1 MYVNFLKYC
10 VLLLPAII
18 FISCNAPRNN
28 PLDPENSNNNL
39 STIEGY
45 VKTIK
50 VPQIAI
56 ENAKIYWANS
66 GLITYSN
73 NQGYFKIANV
83 AGMDGWLTIEK
94 NSYSVD
100 SIFIN
105 FEGKKKITENIFLNS
120 IPVVEELQFY
130 SITKNRYSSPPNNQI
145 YNLEVKAKITDVE
158 NDIDS
163 VFFESTDLD
172 TRKQL
177 LYNASSRYYE
187 NSISLE
193 DLNITSI
200 DVVIGK
206 DFIINVLDEDSKK
219 FKIGTSNIKRIIK
232 EEILTTSPT
241 GKDTVDSANPL
252 LEWKRFIP
260 GFDFQ
265 YLIEIYTDEV
275 PAILVW
281 QKEINSTEIQFQTS
295 ANLSHGDYFWVIWA
309 IDEFGNRTRSKPSSF
324 VVN

>member
-1 MYVNFLKYC
+1 MPVNFLKYC
-10 VLLLPAII
+10 VLFLLVII
-18 FISCNAPRNN
+18 VLSCDAPRYN
-28 PLDPENSNNNL
+28 PLDPENSSNNL

-45 VKTIK
+45 IKTIK

-56 ENAKIYWANS
+56 ENAKIYWENS
-66 GLITYSN
+66 GIITYSN
-73 NQGYFKIANV
+73 NQGYFQIANV
-83 AGMDGWLTIEK
+83 SQKDGWLTIEK
-94 NSYSVD
+94 NSYSID
-100 SIFIN
+100 SIYIN
-105 FEGKKKITENIFLNS
+105 FNGQKKIIEDIFLNA
-120 IPVVEELQFY
+120 IPIIKDLQFY
-130 SITKNRYSSPPNNQI
+130 SVTINKYPSSQK
-145 YNLEVKAKITDVE
+145 YNLEVRASITDEE

-163 VFFESTDLD
+163 VFFENIELNTN
-172 TRKQL
+172 KQL
-177 LYNASSRYYE
+177 LYNASTRYYE

-206 DFIINVLDEDSKK
+206 DFNINVLDADSKK
-219 FKIGTSNIKRIIK
+219 FEIGTSNIKRIIK

-252 LEWKRFIP
+252 LEWKRFTP
-260 GFDFQ
+260 GFDFK
-265 YLIEIYTDEV
+265 YLLEIYTDEV

-281 QKEINSTEIQFQTS
+281 QKEINSSEIQFQTNI
-295 ANLSHGDYFWVIWA
+295 NLSSGDYFWVIWA